1 MRKTADII
9 HDVELNDIIHDIQL
23 TSFMKNSHDI
33 IHEKQITSSMITAD
47 IVHEK

>member
-23 TSFMKNSHDI
+23 TSSMKNSHDI